1 MQALS
6 DEQHIAA
13 IEAKVDRLGKKIDA
27 GFSEMRAESAAVRT
41 QIVSTERTLR
51 TEIVAVR
58 SNARDQ
64 NAAARSDARADFRT
78 LLAVVVS
85 LWAATVLTVL
95 AAHL

>member
-13 IEAKVDRLGKKIDA
+13 IEAKVDRLEKKIDA

-51 TEIVAVR
+51 TEIVTVRSGAREENVAVR
-58 SNARDQ
+58 SE
-64 NAAARSDARADFRT
+64 ARSDFRT
-78 LLAVVVS
+78 MLAVVVS

>member
-13 IEAKVDRLGKKIDA
+13 IEAKVDRLEKKIDA

-51 TEIVAVR
+51 TEIVAVG
-58 SNARDQ
+58 SNARDES
-64 NAAARSDARADFRT
+64 AAARSDARADLRT